1 MRKTRRLAAV
11 LLLLSAA
18 CGSAPKRTAPDVD
31 ITVPEAYG
39 TEADGSSLGAEWWS
53 AFGSETLDSLIV
65 LALERNHD
73 LKEAAARLDAAA
85 AEARIAGAA
94 TLPTLDLSADAARSR
109 RNFIGFPVSGGSGKV
124 ASSTSTTYG
133 VSLGSSWELD
143 LWGRV
148 RSAKSAAAADYEA
161 ALADLAGARLSLA
174 AQTAKAYFALVEA
187 RMQVDLARETV
198 DSYRRSTAG
207 VRDRFER
214 GIRSSLDLRLSLA
227 ALAGS
232 EALYELR
239 REQHDRAM
247 RQLEILL
254 GRYPGGSAGFAGAL
268 PDPPAPPPAGLPADL
283 VGRRPDVIAAERR
296 LAASDARV
304 RQAKAALF
312 PSIRLTGSGGRSS
325 QELGDLLDG
334 DFTVWS
340 IAAGVLQPI
349 FRGGELRARV
359 DLAGAGSRR
368 ALASYANTLLR
379 AYGEVESALAAE
391 GFLAAREEA
400 LTRASEQ
407 SAAARALAEQ
417 RYRSGLEDFVT
428 LLEAQRR
435 ALAAESERIGI
446 ARLRLE
452 NRVDL
457 CVALGGGFEENSR

>member
-1 MRKTRRLAAV
+1 
-11 LLLLSAA
+11 
-18 CGSAPKRTAPDVD
+18 
-31 ITVPEAYG
+31 
-39 TEADGSSLGAEWWS
+39 
-53 AFGSETLDSLIV
+53 
-65 LALERNHD
+65 
-73 LKEAAARLDAAA
+73 
-85 AEARIAGAA
+85 
-94 TLPTLDLSADAARSR
+94 
-109 RNFIGFPVSGGSGKV
+109 
-124 ASSTSTTYG
+124 
-133 VSLGSSWELD
+133 
-143 LWGRV
+143 
-148 RSAKSAAAADYEA
+148 
-161 ALADLAGARLSLA
+161 LADLAGARLSLA
-174 AQTAKAYFALVEA
+174 AQTAKAYFALTEA
-187 RMQVDLARETV
+187 RMQLDLARATV
-198 DSYRRSTAG
+198 ESYRKSAAG
-207 VRDRFER
+207 VRERFER

-232 EALYELR
+232 EALYEQR
-239 REQHDRAM
+239 MEQHDRAL

-254 GRYPGGSAGFAGAL
+254 GRYPGGSARFDEIL

-283 VGRRPDVIAAERR
+283 VGRRPDIVAAERR

-340 IAAGVLQPI
+340 LAAGVLQPL

-359 DLAGAGSRR
+359 DLAGAGSRQ
-368 ALASYANTLLR
+368 ALASYANALLQ

-407 SAAARALAEQ
+407 SAAARALAEE
-417 RYRSGLEDFVT
+417 RYRSGLEDLVT

-435 ALAAESERIGI
+435 ALAAESERISTV
-446 ARLRLE
+446 RLLLE

-457 CVALGGGFEENSR
+457 CVALGGGFEENSE